1 MYFGVDGGVEVSGL
15 PKWWRTSRYAQV
27 RAVSK
32 IEQLRPSPVMLVRNR
47 LVSRQR
53 AGGMWPLSASSRPPS
68 VWSPPWNHSVL
79 QSVCSGFFVI
89 SPEYA
94 ASPSSARR
102 RPSVTAA
109 A

>member
-1 MYFGVDGGVEVSGL
+1 MDGGVEGVGAAEVVAYL
-15 PKWWRTSRYAQV
+15 AVRQV

-53 AGGMWPLSASSRPPS
+53 EGGIWPSSVSSRPPS
-68 VWSPPWNHSVL
+68 VWSPPWSHSVL